1 MIRAIFYFWIHRKF
15 QNPAH
20 QNLSLNNFKNLMD
33 KFDYHDNSLTLIK
46 TKKKKK
52 RKKRTLNDI
61 KLHLTAK
68 LFCVFSHSFQNS
80 NYKGKPLLEFALCP
94 VKCKELKDFST
105 YHIQSCVIGQSKPHE
120 PTQNQQEALHAW
132 QDFSRMTNT
141 FIREMSESLGTILQ
155 SSP

>member
-1 MIRAIFYFWIHRKF
+1 MIRAIFYFWVDRKF

-20 QNLSLNNFKNLMD
+20 QNLSLNNFKNLMG
-33 KFDYHDNSLTLIK
+33 KFDYHDESLTLII

-52 RKKRTLNDI
+52 RTLSDLQ
-61 KLHLTAK
+61 LHLTTK

-80 NYKGKPLLEFALCP
+80 NYKGKPLFEFALCP
-94 VKCKELKDFST
+94 GKCKELKDFST
-105 YHIQSCVIGQSKPHE
+105 HHIQSCVIGQSKPHW

-132 QDFSRMTNT
+132 QNFSRMTNT
-141 FIREMSESLGTILQ
+141 SIRKMSESLGTILQ